1 MHFSFFSLD
10 REKVSCMNILFHILL
25 DIIFPIFLLIGAGTV
40 LQRLIKLDLS
50 TLSTLTVYFLLPAV
64 CFVNIYESKMSIG
77 LISQTLVFLIV
88 FNIFLILTSVLIT
101 KGNRFDRKLAAT
113 FKNSIVLSNSGNY
126 GLPVSELVFAASPA
140 GMSIQIIVSIFQ
152 NLLTFTY
159 GFFNSVSAQSSGSDI
174 IRKIIRLPVIYALL
188 LAILLKYLH
197 IEIPIF
203 LWQPIE
209 NSSNAFLAVALVTLG
224 AQVAYLKITRISK
237 PIVWIVIGRLIISP
251 LVGLL
256 VIFCLGLTGITAQ
269 ALFIASSFPTSRN
282 SALLALEYDNYPEYA
297 SQAVLLTTILSSITV
312 AVVVYI
318 SKILFG
324 NG

>member
-1 MHFSFFSLD
+1 
-10 REKVSCMNILFHILL
+10 MNILFHILM
-25 DIIFPIFLLIGAGTV
+25 DIIFPIFLLIGAGAV
-40 LQRLIKLDLS
+40 LQRLIRMDLS

-64 CFVNIYESKMSIG
+64 CFVNIYQSKMSSE

-88 FNIFLILTSVLIT
+88 FNIALILTSMVVA
-101 KGNRFDRKLAAT
+101 KANKFNRKLTAT
-113 FKNSIVLSNSGNY
+113 FKNSMVLSNSGNY
-126 GLPVSELVFAASPA
+126 GLPVSELVFAANPA
-140 GMSIQIIVSIFQ
+140 GMSIQIIISIFQ

-159 GFFNSVSAQSSGSDI
+159 GFFNSVSAQSSGRDI

-188 LAILLKYLH
+188 LAILLKCLH
-197 IEIPIF
+197 IDIPPF
-203 LWQPIE
+203 LWKPIE

-224 AQVAYLKITRISK
+224 AQVAFLKITRISR

-251 LVGLL
+251 LIGLV

-269 ALFIASSFPTSRN
+269 ALFIASSFPSSRN

-297 SQAVLLTTILSSITV
+297 SQAVLLTTILSGITV
-312 AVVVYI
+312 TIVVYL

-324 NG
+324 IG